1 MPYFINKKKERIR
14 YKSIKGKGP
23 GIIFIHGLNSDMSGQ
38 KALSLERFARKN
50 KLRFIR
56 FECRGHGK
64 SDGKFEDFTISDW
77 KKDLIDIIDNIAKGP
92 QILVGSS
99 MGGWLMFL
107 AAKAR
112 PKRIAGLIGL
122 AAAPDYID
130 GFYKKLPLKKKQEM
144 KKKGIIKY
152 SSYGFS
158 YLIKK
163 KYIVDGRKNKILS
176 ANKTSIDFIV
186 ENKTVILID
195 DVLYTGRSIRAAL
208 TALQSFGRPN
218 KVELL
223 SLIDRRFSRH
233 LPIQPDYCGIQVDS
247 INNQRLTVKW
257 NEIDGEDAV
266 YILSLI
272 HI

>member
-14 YKSIKGKGP
+14 YKSIKGKVP

-38 KALSLERFARKN
+38 KALSIERFARKN

-77 KKDLIDIIDNIAKGP
+77 KKDLLDIIDNIAKGP

-112 PKRIAGLIGL
+112 PSRVTGMVGL

-130 GFYKKLPLKKKQEM
+130 DFYNNLPVKKKKELNN
-144 KKKGIIKY
+144 KGFIKY

-158 YLIKK
+158 YLVKK
-163 KYIVDGRKNKILS
+163 KYILNGRENKIL
-176 ANKTSIDFIV
+176 NKEFKW
-186 ENKTVILID
+186 NKPLILIQGLKD
-195 DVLYTGRSIRAAL
+195 NVVKSDIPEKIVKKVKGNQIQIKLLKNSDHRLSKPFDLKVINESITSAIKK
-208 TALQSFGRPN
+208 N
-218 KVELL
+218 
-223 SLIDRRFSRH
+223 
-233 LPIQPDYCGIQVDS
+233 
-247 INNQRLTVKW
+247 
-257 NEIDGEDAV
+257 
-266 YILSLI
+266 
-272 HI
+272 

>member
-1 MPYFINKKKERIR
+1 MRYFINKKKERIR
-14 YKSIKGKGP
+14 YKSMEGKSP

-77 KKDLIDIIDNIAKGP
+77 KKDLIDIIDNVSKGP

-112 PKRIAGLIGL
+112 KSRIVGLVGL
-122 AAAPDYID
+122 AAAPDYIEE
-130 GFYKKLPLKKKQEM
+130 FYKNLPLKKKKEIN
-144 KKKGIIKY
+144 KKGIIKY

-158 YLIKK
+158 YLIKR
-163 KYIVDGRKNKILS
+163 KYILDGKKNKIL
-176 ANKTSIDFIV
+176 NKDFRW
-186 ENKTVILID
+186 NKPLILIQGLKD
-195 DVLYTGRSIRAAL
+195 NVVDPGVPEKIMKKIKGNQLQIKLLKNSDHRLSKPFDLKVINESIRSI
-208 TALQSFGRPN
+208 
-218 KVELL
+218 
-223 SLIDRRFSRH
+223 LIK
-233 LPIQPDYCGIQVDS
+233 
-247 INNQRLTVKW
+247 N
-257 NEIDGEDAV
+257 
-266 YILSLI
+266 
-272 HI
+272 

>member
-14 YKSIKGKGP
+14 YKSLRGKSP

-38 KALSLERFARKN
+38 KALSLEKFAKIN
-50 KLRFIR
+50 KFQFIR

-112 PKRIAGLIGL
+112 STRIVGLVGL

-130 GFYKKLPLKKKQEM
+130 EFYNNLSLKKKQEM
-144 KKKGIIKY
+144 NNKGNIKY

-163 KYIVDGRKNKILS
+163 KYIVDGRKNKIL
-176 ANKTSIDFIV
+176 NKEFKW
-186 ENKTVILID
+186 NKPLILIQGLKD
-195 DVLYTGRSIRAAL
+195 NVVAPNVPEKIVKKIKGNQMQIILLKNSNHRLSDEFDLKIINESI
-208 TALQSFGRPN
+208 
-218 KVELL
+218 L
-223 SLIDRRFSRH
+223 SI
-233 LPIQPDYCGIQVDS
+233 
-247 INNQRLTVKW
+247 INN
-257 NEIDGEDAV
+257 
-266 YILSLI
+266 
-272 HI
+272 